1 MILDAANRESVDG
14 CAANGYDSIL
24 AACEAYVR
32 MNKKKA
38 EETTSK
44 KELLSNIEDWLDNHA
59 EFERQ
64 MARISI
70 EINRG
75 IGPYASYSTFST
87 YVVRK
92 MLKDWGLVI
101 NFSERQL
108 LKVWKEREKK
118 RPKPEPTRSVEDVL
132 QEMGFAESS
141 TPPAEVHTPAPAAPA
156 YRVIRS
162 SRLSKPGDVRYIVV
176 EEESSNVLDD
186 ANGYGYKSMQAA
198 HKGYAYKRR
207 NGGSFPT
214 QPKKEKAP
222 NLTLQGEQLTFGGV

>member
-1 MILDAANRESVDG
+1 
-14 CAANGYDSIL
+14 
-24 AACEAYVR
+24 
-32 MNKKKA
+32 
-38 EETTSK
+38 
-44 KELLSNIEDWLDNHA
+44 
-59 EFERQ
+59 
-64 MARISI
+64 
-70 EINRG
+70 
-75 IGPYASYSTFST
+75 
-87 YVVRK
+87 

-132 QEMGFAESS
+132 QEMGFAESN
-141 TPPAEVHTPAPAAPA
+141 TPLAEVHTPAPAAPA

-207 NGGSFPT
+207 NGGNFSA
-214 QPKKEKAP
+214 QPKKEKASS
-222 NLTLQGEQLTFGGV
+222 LTLQGEQLTFGGV

>member
-1 MILDAANRESVDG
+1 
-14 CAANGYDSIL
+14 
-24 AACEAYVR
+24 
-32 MNKKKA
+32 
-38 EETTSK
+38 
-44 KELLSNIEDWLDNHA
+44 
-59 EFERQ
+59 

-207 NGGSFPT
+207 NGGNFSA
-214 QPKKEKAP
+214 QPKKEKASS
-222 NLTLQGEQLTFGGV
+222 LTLQGEQLTFGGV